1 MTPTTRCAWLLA
13 GVAVAGLLLPAWAT
27 VAGVIAVLAAMLVD
41 GLAVRQAPRVER
53 EAQAVLSRGVPSAFS
68 VAAITRDAR
77 RVLLRQPATAAL
89 EVRAQH
95 GARSLKGEI
104 VPISRGRHSL
114 PGVAGASVG
123 PLGLARWHHA
133 ASPASELLVYP
144 DLQSARRLALRLR
157 QGRAA
162 SEGQLRRGPLG
173 LGTDFESIRE
183 YSVDDD
189 IRQLN
194 WRASARLGRP
204 MSNQYR
210 IEQDRDVVCVLDA
223 GRLMAAPSADGTL
236 LDLALDAA
244 TAVALAADE
253 LGDRCGAIAFDSSIR
268 RTVQPRRL
276 GGRRVV
282 KALFD
287 LQPTLDDSDFERAF
301 LRVGGSRRGLV
312 FVFTDL
318 IDERAARSLVRATPV
333 LARRHAVV
341 VASVGD
347 PALEQLAAAGSEE
360 ISGDTGEGRGTLE
373 HRAELSSALAAL
385 SVLQARAGAVARI
398 RRGGAE
404 VVLAPARSLPERCV
418 QAYLRAKARA
428 RL

>member
-1 MTPTTRCAWLLA
+1 LTPTTRSAWLLA
-13 GVAVAGLLLPAWAT
+13 GVGVAGLALPVWAT
-27 VAGVIAVLAAMLVD
+27 LALAIALLAAMVAD
-41 GLAVRQAPRVER
+41 GLTVRRAPRMAR
-53 EAQAVLSRGVPSAFS
+53 EGQEVLSRGVPSAFS
-68 VAAITRDAR
+68 IVALTHDAR

-89 EVRAQH
+89 TVRAQR
-95 GARSLKGEI
+95 GACSLRGEI
-104 VPISRGRHSL
+104 VPLSRGRHQL
-114 PGVAGASVG
+114 PGVGGASVG
-123 PLGLARWHHA
+123 PLGLARWHHGA
-133 ASPASELLVYP
+133 AAASELHVYP
-144 DLQSARRLALRLR
+144 DLPAARRLALRLR

-183 YSVDDD
+183 YAVDDD

-210 IEQDRDVVCVLDA
+210 IEQDRDVVCVLDS

-244 TAVALAADE
+244 TAVGLVADE
-253 LGDRCGAIAFDSSIR
+253 LGDRCGAIAFDSKIR
-268 RTVQPRRL
+268 RSMQPRRL

-287 LQPTLDDSDFERAF
+287 LQPTLEDSDFERAF
-301 LRVGGSRRGLV
+301 LRVGRSRRGLV

-318 IDERAARSLVRATPV
+318 LDERAARSLVRATPM
-333 LARRHAVV
+333 LARRHAVI
-341 VASVGD
+341 VAGVTD
-347 PALEQLAAAGSEE
+347 PTLQERAALGAGVDGGADS
-360 ISGDTGEGRGTLE
+360 SSP
-373 HRAELSSALAAL
+373 AELARTLAAL
-385 SVLQARAGAVARI
+385 SVLQARSEAVAHIHRAGAQ
-398 RRGGAE
+398 

-428 RL
+428 RV